1 MFKFLI
7 SYQPRVTVV
16 MLTSQSIKKE
26 KVSVDPMIDVIT
38 LLQAFKVMNGS
49 MGPSMASGGKKTLNS
64 SAFLVTRRA
73 KTRSPWG
80 IGNFRIHFITGRRK
94 CMRWL
99 QLLHPTQFCPI
110 YELHTTINIVGKS
123 HTNSESHGNR
133 WDLFCR
139 RWCFNQVLQSINDLV
154 TSVGR

>member
-16 MLTSQSIKKE
+16 MLTSQSIKE

-38 LLQAFKVMNGS
+38 LLQGDEWKS

-73 KTRSPWG
+73 KTRSP
-80 IGNFRIHFITGRRK
+80 
-94 CMRWL
+94 
-99 QLLHPTQFCPI
+99 
-110 YELHTTINIVGKS
+110 
-123 HTNSESHGNR
+123 
-133 WDLFCR
+133 
-139 RWCFNQVLQSINDLV
+139 
-154 TSVGR
+154 

>member
-1 MFKFLI
+1 MLI

-16 MLTSQSIKKE
+16 MLTSQSIKE

-38 LLQAFKVMNGS
+38 LLQGDEWKG

-80 IGNFRIHFITGRRK
+80 IGNFRIHFITGRGK
-94 CMRWL
+94 CMRRL